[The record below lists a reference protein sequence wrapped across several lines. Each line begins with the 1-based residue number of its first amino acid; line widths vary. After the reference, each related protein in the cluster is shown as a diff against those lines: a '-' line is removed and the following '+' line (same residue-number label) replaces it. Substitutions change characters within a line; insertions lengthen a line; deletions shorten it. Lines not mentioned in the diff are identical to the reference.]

1 MIDLRSDTVTLPTRA
16 MRKAVFEAEVGD
28 DVYGEDPTVNRLQ
41 ELAADMIGKEA
52 AMLVPSGT
60 MGNQIAVLTHCR
72 PGTEVILEAD
82 SHIYYYEAAA
92 ASVFAGVQ
100 PRPLPGRRGSLPA
113 DLVEWAIRE
122 DDVHLPPTSLICVEN
137 THNRA
142 GGTVVPLEDMKAVY
156 DVACRHNLPVHL
168 DGARIFNASIASG
181 VAAKEFTACTTSVQF
196 CLSKGLGAPVGSII
210 AGSKDFIAEARRW
223 RKRLGGGMR
232 QAGIFAAAG
241 IVALETMIDRLAED
255 HANARLLADGLAA
268 LKGIE
273 FNPDDVDTNI
283 IIVKPTAM
291 SIQRLGYELEKRG
304 ILTVVIEPD
313 RVRFTTNKDVNR
325 SDIERTIAAV
335 KDILAKA

>member
-1 MIDLRSDTVTLPTRA
+1 MIDLRSDTVTLPTAA

-41 ELAADMIGKEA
+41 ELAAEMVGKEA

-72 PGTEVILEAD
+72 PGTEVIMEAD

-100 PRPLPGRRGSLPA
+100 PRPLPGIRGSLPA
-113 DLVEWAIRE
+113 ELVEWAIRE
-122 DDVHLPPTSLICVEN
+122 DDIHLPPTSLICLEN

-142 GGTVVPLEDMKAVY
+142 GGTVVPLEDMQAVY
-156 DVACRHNLPVHL
+156 EVARRHNLPVHL
-168 DGARIFNASIASG
+168 DGARIFNASVASG
-181 VAAKEFTACTTSVQF
+181 LPAQEFTACTNSVQF
-196 CLSKGLGAPVGSII
+196 CLSKGLGAPVGSIL
-210 AGSKDFIAEARRW
+210 AGSRSFIDEARRW

-241 IVALETMIDRLAED
+241 IVALETMVERLAED

-273 FNPDDVDTNI
+273 FNPGDVDTNI
-283 IIVKPTAM
+283 VIVRPTAM
-291 SIQRLGYELEKRG
+291 SIKELGDELEKRG

-325 SDIERTIAAV
+325 SDIEKTIAAV
-335 KDILAKA
+335 KDILKNA

>member
-1 MIDLRSDTVTLPTRA
+1 MIDLRSDTVTLPTDA

-41 ELAADMIGKEA
+41 ELAADIIGKEA

-60 MGNQIAVLTHCR
+60 MGNQIAILTHCR

-100 PRPLPGRRGSLPA
+100 PRPLPGKRGSLPA
-113 DLVEWAIRE
+113 KLVEWAIRE
-122 DDVHLPPTSLICVEN
+122 DDVHLPPTSLICLEN

-168 DGARIFNASIASG
+168 DGARIFNASVASG
-181 VAAKEFTACTTSVQF
+181 VAVKEFTSCTTSVQF

-210 AGSKDFIAEARRW
+210 AGSKDFVTEARRW

-283 IIVKPTAM
+283 VIVKPTAM
-291 SIQRLGYELEKRG
+291 SIQQLGSELEKRG

-325 SDIERTIAAV
+325 NDIEKTIAAV
-335 KDILAKA
+335 KDILAAA

>member
-1 MIDLRSDTVTLPTRA
+1 MIDLRSDTVTLPTAA
-16 MRKAVFEAEVGD
+16 MRRAVFEAEVGD

-41 ELAADMIGKEA
+41 ELAAEMVGKEA

-72 PGTEVILEAD
+72 PGTEVIMEAD

-113 DLVEWAIRE
+113 ELVEWAIRE
-122 DDVHLPPTSLICVEN
+122 DDIHLPPTSLICLEN

-142 GGTVVPLEDMKAVY
+142 GGTVVPLEDMQAVY
-156 DVACRHNLPVHL
+156 DVARRHNLPVHL
-168 DGARIFNASIASG
+168 DGARIFNASVASG
-181 VAAKEFTACTTSVQF
+181 LPAQEFTACTNSVQF
-196 CLSKGLGAPVGSII
+196 CLSKGLGAPVGSIL
-210 AGSKDFIAEARRW
+210 AGSRSFIDEARRW

-241 IVALETMIDRLAED
+241 IVALETMVERLAED

-273 FNPDDVDTNI
+273 FNPGDVDTNI
-283 IIVKPTAM
+283 VIVRPTAM
-291 SIQRLGYELEKRG
+291 SIKELGDELEKRG

-325 SDIERTIAAV
+325 SDIEKTIAAV
-335 KDILAKA
+335 KDILKNA

>member
-1 MIDLRSDTVTLPTRA
+1 MIDLRSDTVTLPTDE

-41 ELAADMIGKEA
+41 ELAADIIGKEA

-60 MGNQIAVLTHCR
+60 MGNQIAILTHCR

-100 PRPLPGRRGSLPA
+100 PRPLPGKRGSMPA
-113 DLVEWAIRE
+113 ELVEWAIRE
-122 DDVHLPPTSLICVEN
+122 DDVHLPPTSLICLEN

-168 DGARIFNASIASG
+168 DGARIFNASVASG
-181 VAAKEFTACTTSVQF
+181 VAVKEFTACTTSVQF

-210 AGSKDFIAEARRW
+210 AGSKDFVAEARRW

-255 HANARLLADGLAA
+255 HTNARLLADGLAA
-268 LKGIE
+268 FKGIE

-283 IIVKPTAM
+283 VIVKPTAM
-291 SIQRLGYELEKRG
+291 SIQQLGSELEKRG

-313 RVRFTTNKDVNR
+313 RVRFTTNKDVDRN
-325 SDIERTIAAV
+325 DIEKTIAAV
-335 KDILAKA
+335 KDILAAA